1 VVTNI
6 GGESLFPVNG
16 GTRKG
21 PKNIN
26 KIDRKVFNMHRTRTL
41 LKESNEFPNIFLFIH
56 ERRTQFG

>member
-26 KIDRKVFNMHRTRTL
+26 KIARKVFNMHRTL
-41 LKESNEFPNIFLFIH
+41 LKESNEFPNIFLYP
-56 ERRTQFG
+56 